1 MRSKMIKTF
10 LAGLMMMMSLQPVLA
25 QGAFNEKVYL
35 MKGDFAYAKKQT
47 LLGLATTALSAAS
60 DSKVYIQDES
70 YMPLVSSAYEA
81 AATEVGRI
89 VPVTSKGSIPGG
101 VPCYK
106 VKCDVSDLGYDIKLP
121 KKQDSKLVNSD
132 VCCMFQ
138 LIDMRTGNIAYSKK
152 ISTCG
157 LGSTT
162 DDAMGNLT
170 GNLRS
175 EFYRFLMKTFP
186 LKGEIIE
193 KGLEK
198 KDKLKEAYINLG
210 EDMALRKKMTFK
222 VYEIKTVA
230 GRESRKEL
238 GRLQVAEVSGADVSL
253 CKITKNGKDINDAIE
268 RGAKVIVMS
277 DY

>member
-1 MRSKMIKTF
+1 MIKTF